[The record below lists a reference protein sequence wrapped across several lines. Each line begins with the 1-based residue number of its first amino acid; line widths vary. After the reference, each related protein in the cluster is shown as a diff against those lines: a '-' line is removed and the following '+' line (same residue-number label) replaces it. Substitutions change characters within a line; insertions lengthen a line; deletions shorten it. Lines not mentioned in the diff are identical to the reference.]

1 MDTLSE
7 LPLSFGQQRLWLL
20 SRLAPSSSSYLLSG
34 RFRIAGSLDLAALAA
49 AIREA
54 VRRHEILRTV
64 FVSRHGRPAMVLG
77 DEQPDRVLRVVDL
90 TELPEA
96 DRVPAWERLSREET
110 VRPFDLAT
118 GPLFRFT
125 VARLGER
132 DHALILTM
140 HHIVSD
146 NVSFAILLTDMAAAY
161 RALLD
166 GTPGPLSPPDV
177 QYADFAQWQ
186 HEWMAGVECDEQVA
200 YWRAQLA
207 TCPAEMP
214 LGGGERPA
222 GDGPAPPAVA
232 APLDLPDELTARM
245 LDFARTERTTM
256 FVTLLAGYGLAVGL
270 RFGLPEV
277 VVACPVS
284 TRNMPEVQDLVG
296 FFVNTLPIRVAL
308 PGGVSFRELVRQVR
322 GTVSMAMDHQDVPF
336 DRIVSA
342 LRPSRRPGRPP
353 FFQVVLNYVA
363 DQPTAFALPGVE
375 VTALPAHPV
384 AARAEFALDVQASD
398 GGAALRGELLHD
410 PVLQP
415 RDAGAELL
423 ATMRTALAAG
433 LRSPDRPVA
442 S

>member
-7 LPLSFGQQRLWLL
+7 MPLSFGQQRLWLL
-20 SRLAPSSSSYLLSG
+20 SRIAPSSSSYLLSG
-34 RFRIAGSLDLAALAA
+34 RFGLIGPLDLTVLEA
-49 AIREA
+49 AIQES

-64 FVSRHGRPAMVLG
+64 FVSRRGLPAMVLR
-77 DEQPDRVLRVVDL
+77 DEQPNPVLHVVDL
-90 TELPEA
+90 TGLPEA
-96 DRVPAWERLSREET
+96 DRIPAWERLSRDET

-125 VARLGER
+125 VARLGECH
-132 DHALILTM
+132 HALILTM

-146 NVSFAILLTDMAAAY
+146 NVSFAILLADLATTY

-166 GTPGPLSPPDV
+166 GTPVPLPPLEV

-186 HEWMAGVECDEQVA
+186 HEWMAGAECDEQVA

-207 TCPAEMP
+207 GCPAEMP
-214 LGGGERPA
+214 LGGAEPPA
-222 GDGPAPPAVA
+222 GDGPAPSAVA
-232 APLDLPDELTARM
+232 APLDLPGELTARM
-245 LDFARTERTTM
+245 LDFAHTERTTM
-256 FVTLLAGYGLAVGL
+256 FVTLLAGYGLSVGL

-284 TRNMPEVQDLVG
+284 TRNMPELRGLVG

-308 PGGVSFRELVRQVR
+308 PGGVSFRELVRQVH
-322 GTVSMAMDHQDVPF
+322 GTLSAAMNHQDVPF

-363 DQPTAFALPGVE
+363 DQPTAFALPGIE

-384 AARAEFALDVQASD
+384 AARAEFALDVQASG

-415 RDAGAELL
+415 HDAGAQLL
-423 ATMRTALAAG
+423 ATLRTAVAAC
-433 LRSPDRPVA
+433 LRSPDRPA
-442 S
+442 AP